1 LKILIVKIGAVG
13 DTVMALSMLSAI
25 DRQELGSK
33 ITWVCGKTVA
43 SLVRVAHRA
52 DEVIEL
58 DDHQLLKGGKVG
70 AFLVLSRLWLKL
82 FGRRFDLIVTGHS
95 DSRYQ
100 LVSLTVRSKVR
111 RSFGEEGGR
120 RSPIP
125 GRYHADEYV
134 RLITGIDGPSA
145 LRAEIPVIQVN
156 LAPSLR
162 EKLIPSKKVVALA
175 PGGAKNLLRDDALRR
190 WPLENYVV
198 LAEKFLKEGFQ
209 VVVTGSPADDWIR
222 GSFKHL
228 AVTDLVGQTSL
239 TDLIAL
245 YSQCRLVV
253 THDSGPLHLAIASGA
268 RVLALFGPTA
278 PDEKVPTRT
287 KVKALWGG
295 EHLACR
301 PCYDGRNYA
310 DCTDNQ
316 CLKNVTVEKTHQEAL
331 QMMEEEPARP

>member
-1 LKILIVKIGAVG
+1 
-13 DTVMALSMLSAI
+13 MALSMLSAI
-25 DRQELGSK
+25 DRQEPGSN

-43 SLVRVAHRA
+43 PLVRAAHRV

-58 DDHQLLKGGKVG
+58 DDHQLLKGGGVG
-70 AFLVLSRLWLKL
+70 ALLVLSRLWLKL
-82 FGRRFDLIVTGHS
+82 LGRRFDLVVTGHS

-100 LVSLTVRSKVR
+100 LVGLTARGKIH
-111 RSFGEEGGR
+111 RSFAEEGGR

-134 RLITGIDGPSA
+134 RLITGTDGPAA
-145 LRAEIPVIQVN
+145 LRAEIPVLQVH

-162 EKLIPSKKVVALA
+162 EKLMPSKKVVALA

-198 LAEKFLKEGFQ
+198 LAEKFLKEGYQ
-209 VVVTGSPADDWIR
+209 VVVMGSPADDWVR
-222 GSFKHL
+222 ESFKHL

-253 THDSGPLHLAIASGA
+253 THDSGPFHLAIASGA
-268 RVLALFGPTA
+268 RVLALFGPTDPA
-278 PDEKVPTRT
+278 EKVPASE
-287 KVKALWGG
+287 KVKVLWGG

-310 DCTDNQ
+310 DCVDNQ
-316 CLKNVTVEKTHQEAL
+316 CLKSVTVEKTYQEAL
-331 QMMEEEPARP
+331 QIMGKEPARP